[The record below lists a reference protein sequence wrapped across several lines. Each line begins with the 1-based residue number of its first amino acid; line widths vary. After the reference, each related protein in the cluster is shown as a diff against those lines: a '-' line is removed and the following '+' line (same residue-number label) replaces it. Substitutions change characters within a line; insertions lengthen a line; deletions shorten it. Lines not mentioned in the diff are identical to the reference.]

1 MRLGFFFA
9 VACILIAAT
18 WVCAAGIPRRW
29 PSRITLFALTLL
41 GLFLGNG
48 RYIGS
53 NDIAATRLVPFVLG
67 REGRLSFENSPNVPL
82 DSDAL
87 PYWFVQA
94 GEHIVSRYP
103 VATGVLALPA
113 YAPALAGSYD
123 PTRERVHELE
133 RIAAALLAIVG
144 VLIVASI
151 ARRILA
157 DASDRAAQGVGGP
170 DRAAPASGSSQRAAS
185 AFAGS
190 DRDALLIAGI
200 YALCTPVA
208 TVLSKALWQ
217 HSGGAFGFALALA
230 GLFLAKRDRSRQ
242 LLVGLGLGIAVASR
256 ATNAAPAAFVWLA
269 GLAAF
274 GAPTALISAAVALL
288 PVAAHLAYSSYYFGS
303 LFGSGYGREAIDGW
317 TGTGWLG
324 LLVSPGRGL
333 LLYAPCLAF
342 AAVALLRERELID
355 RRVGLLLAG
364 AVAALLLVMGRWWCW
379 WGGGSP
385 GERMLSDVA
394 PLWGVGLALAWK
406 RFSEAGPA
414 LRRAW
419 FLSCAYAC
427 AVHTL
432 ITFVRPSGFVTEQFF
447 RVMSGPWAWHAYAP
461 VTYVIGFFS
470 R

>member
-1 MRLGFFFA
+1 MRLGSFLA
-9 VACILIAAT
+9 AACILAAAT

-29 PSRITLFALTLL
+29 PRRLTLFSLTLL

-53 NDIAATRLVPFVLG
+53 NDIAATRLLPFVLG
-67 REGRLSFENSPNVPL
+67 REARLSFEHSPNIPL
-82 DSDAL
+82 DPAAL

-103 VATGVLALPA
+103 VATGVLAVPA
-113 YAPALAGSYD
+113 YLPALAGSYD
-123 PTRERVHELE
+123 PIHERVHELE
-133 RIAAALLAIVG
+133 RIAAAALALVS

-151 ARRILA
+151 ARRFLA
-157 DASDRAAQGVGGP
+157 ARAATHSNEPSPPVRDP
-170 DRAAPASGSSQRAAS
+170 DRAALVVAS
-185 AFAGS
+185 
-190 DRDALLIAGI
+190 I

-230 GLFLAKRDRSRQ
+230 GLFLAERPRSRQ
-242 LLVGLGLGIAVASR
+242 LLVGLGLGIAIAAR
-256 ATNAAPAAFVWLA
+256 TTNAAPAAFVWLA
-269 GLAAF
+269 AFTAF
-274 GAPTALISAAVALL
+274 GARTAVLSAAVALA
-288 PVAAHLAYSSYYFGS
+288 PVAAHLAYSDHYFGS
-303 LFGSGYGREAIDGW
+303 PLGTGYGREAVDGW

-333 LLYAPCLAF
+333 VLYAPCLAF
-342 AAVALLRERELID
+342 AAVALVRERELIE
-355 RRVGLLLAG
+355 RRVCLLA
-364 AVAALLLVMGRWWCW
+364 AAAIAALLLVMGRWWCW

-406 RFSEAGPA
+406 RFGEAAPIA
-414 LRRAW
+414 RRAW

-447 RVMSGPWAWHAYAP
+447 RVMSGPWAWRAYAP
-461 VTYVIGFFS
+461 VTYVIGLFS